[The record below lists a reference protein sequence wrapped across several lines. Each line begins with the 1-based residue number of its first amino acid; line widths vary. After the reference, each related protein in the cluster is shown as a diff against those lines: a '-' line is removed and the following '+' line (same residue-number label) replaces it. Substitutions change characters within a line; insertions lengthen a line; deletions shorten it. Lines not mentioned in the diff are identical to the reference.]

1 MARILGNGNPL
12 YTASEAFT
20 TTAKPQRVV
29 PNQGSKMDRFVN
41 ALKVAEAVAS
51 SKAVGAV
58 AGLVQKGIGKVG
70 QAIEEA
76 GAISQAQ
83 RIEEEQLAAQEAEAK
98 GLESQAIPLKEAA
111 AKKLAEA
118 KAGIPTEEIEGDI
131 AFRDAKKAYLGGL
144 YEVQKSYDPEKT
156 AYEKVSKYVSE
167 GVKNK
172 FITPEQADKFVNAL
186 VGKGEKRAEQLQSQ
200 ELELGA
206 QEAKLKRDAG
216 ALSAERDV
224 AMSAALK
231 EKQAKAQAEAQAY
244 LDLEEQYV
252 KQADLGTPEEAQSAL
267 EFAQQ
272 NAIKAKAILD
282 KAKSLSQEEMSAIDN
297 TFREKAKRLSGSAT
311 PGGPAEPTAPQVDAE
326 EAVVKDASDVAID
339 ASQKVIEAG
348 QEKHKQTL
356 LQLNELKRKRALSKD
371 EEAVFSLL
379 KDSYRDLY
387 STPSREKAEEQ
398 YVEEARA
405 EELAA
410 QTPSYSEVTGKS
422 GGPVSRKTV
431 EMRAKAKSPE
441 QLKKEF
447 EATRGLSVPPK
458 GMSYVDEGPL
468 PVESSR
474 LGELF
479 GELSPEEAATQEVYI
494 PEEQRRA
501 GIVRAGAALNR
512 EAAKLQEQAKAA
524 RNRPV
529 ELPEG
534 ISRDEKGNWVVER
547 ERSYSEREMEA
558 LAAQADTK
566 AKRAKVIELV
576 DKAEVAPTTLVDIMT
591 GGHKKSFTERLT
603 KFFPKET
610 TIKETEADAALKKA
624 RADKLVAETAE
635 VAKNAEIQ
643 RAQRKA
649 SADKAVQQ
657 AEDLRDKQEADFNG
671 KDYWTSV
678 IIKNL
683 RKPVGRAGK
692 SRQERAVATLKA
704 LSALRAKDVKSVE
717 EYHEGSVKDAEQSFK
732 SASDKADQLRK
743 EFGDSPTSPVP
754 PDAEGMS
761 NKEYAK
767 QMERYRKDIKDYE
780 NKNKAVQAVDKLKEE
795 RKTELESV
803 RNKRDAAKK
812 EVESA
817 YSDVEEKLF
826 KEATGKSKS
835 GTPAKSSAPAGKPKA
850 GPANPFE

>member
-1 MARILGNGNPL
+1 V
-12 YTASEAFT
+12 
-20 TTAKPQRVV
+20 KRVV
-29 PNQGSKMDRFVN
+29 N
-41 ALKVAEAVAS
+41 A
-51 SKAVGAV
+51 
-58 AGLVQKGIGKVG
+58 GK
-70 QAIEEA
+70 
-76 GAISQAQ
+76 
-83 RIEEEQLAAQEAEAK
+83 
-98 GLESQAIPLKEAA
+98 
-111 AKKLAEA
+111 
-118 KAGIPTEEIEGDI
+118 
-131 AFRDAKKAYLGGL
+131 
-144 YEVQKSYDPEKT
+144 
-156 AYEKVSKYVSE
+156 
-167 GVKNK
+167 
-172 FITPEQADKFVNAL
+172 
-186 VGKGEKRAEQLQSQ
+186 
-200 ELELGA
+200 
-206 QEAKLKRDAG
+206 
-216 ALSAERDV
+216 
-224 AMSAALK
+224 
-231 EKQAKAQAEAQAY
+231 
-244 LDLEEQYV
+244 
-252 KQADLGTPEEAQSAL
+252 
-267 EFAQQ
+267 
-272 NAIKAKAILD
+272 
-282 KAKSLSQEEMSAIDN
+282 
-297 TFREKAKRLSGSAT
+297 
-311 PGGPAEPTAPQVDAE
+311 
-326 EAVVKDASDVAID
+326 
-339 ASQKVIEAG
+339 
-348 QEKHKQTL
+348 EKHKQTL
-356 LQLNELKRKRALSKD
+356 LQLNELKKKRALSKD
-371 EEAVFSLL
+371 EESVFSFL
-379 KDSYRDLY
+379 KDSYRDTY
-387 STPSREKAEEQ
+387 STPERENAEEE

-410 QTPSYSEVTGKS
+410 QTPAYSEVTGKS

-431 EMRAKAKSPE
+431 EMRGKAKSPE

-458 GMSYVDEGPL
+458 GMSYVTEGPL

-479 GELSPEEAATQEVYI
+479 GELSPEEAAREEVYI
-494 PEEQRRA
+494 PEQQRRA
-501 GIVRAGAALNR
+501 GIVREGAALNR

-534 ISRDEKGNWVVER
+534 ISRDERGNWVVKR

-558 LAAQADTK
+558 LASQADTK

-591 GGHKKSFTERLT
+591 GGHKKTFTERLT

-610 TIKETEADAALKKA
+610 VAKKTPEETAADIALQTA
-624 RADKLVAETAE
+624 RANKLVAETAE
-635 VAKNAEIQ
+635 VAKNAEMQ
-643 RAQRKA
+643 RSQRKA
-649 SADKAVQQ
+649 SAEKSVQQ

-704 LSALRAKDVKSVE
+704 LSTLRAKDVKSVE

-743 EFGDSPTSPVP
+743 EFGDSPTSPTP
-754 PDAEGMS
+754 PNSEGMS

-767 QMERYRKDIKDYE
+767 QMERYNKELKNHE

-803 RNKRDAAKK
+803 RNKRDTAKK

-835 GTPAKSSAPAGKPKA
+835 GTPAKSSAPAGKDIPKF
-850 GPANPFE
+850 GK